1 MAEVSMSYQG
11 RQIVLDADRDSPA
24 LQIDGR
30 PVSLRR
36 NPDGTLWTPRF
47 AFETFRTLEDL
58 ARAII
63 DRAPG

>member
-1 MAEVSMSYQG
+1 MAEVSMSYKG
-11 RQIVLDADRDSPA
+11 RQIVLDTAPDNPTLR
-24 LQIDGR
+24 IDGQ
-30 PVSLRR
+30 PISLRR
-36 NPDGTLWTPRF
+36 NSDGTLWTPRF